1 MYAVP
6 ADQESEKRGNRKAM
20 SNQIKLSEAPGLTN
34 TYFLILHKHVSLMC
48 TLYTPTF
55 IRKMRSMLISTEMPQ
70 AIEILS
76 PIVARNRSAKGR
88 ARGAGE

>member
-1 MYAVP
+1 
-6 ADQESEKRGNRKAM
+6 M

-34 TYFLILHKHVSLMC
+34 TLLLVLHKHVSLMC
-48 TLYTPTF
+48 TSYTPMF
-55 IRKMRSMLISTEMPQ
+55 IRKMKSMLMSTEMPQ
-70 AIEILS
+70 AMEILS